1 MSPKKTLTILPVLI
15 FSALLFCGSANAQ
28 KTPSKQ
34 ILYTTVLDSVSS
46 KYNVFFTYS
55 SSIFSDKKINASVL
69 DNSSLKKILHTL
81 ELHTAYHFENLG
93 NNYYVVYTKKNYEK
107 IKRNLINIEGV
118 VLDTN
123 GIPLVGATIVQ
134 ENSNK
139 GATTNNDGYFN
150 LRTMPNNPIQISF
163 VGCNSKT
170 IVVSSRKFYTIIL
183 ESGQQLDEVHIVG
196 SRNRNRTTVDT
207 PVAIDFINIEDA
219 INKSSQLN
227 INQLLQYVIPSF
239 NATKQ
244 SGADGSDH
252 IIPASLRGLGSDQ
265 TLVLINGKR
274 RHQSSLVNIF
284 GTRGRGNSGTDL
296 NAIPISAIQR
306 IELLR
311 DGASA
316 QYGSDAIA
324 GVINIVLKD
333 DVDKLRILL
342 THGFHN
348 VNTGLDVPD
357 PKKGIDGILYKL
369 GINYGAK
376 INTSGFVNFTSEII
390 SKEHVFRPS
399 SASRERYGDAAANN
413 FNLFFNSEVPLKNL
427 TKVYANGGYSYK
439 NTEAYAFTR
448 GKNSSRNVIDIYPN
462 GFNPLITSEIS
473 DVSFSFGFLTQI
485 QEWSIDINNTFGK
498 NNFHYFIKETLNATL
513 EENSP
518 TEFDAGGH
526 QLMQNTTS
534 LDFSKYLSDRF
545 NGINLA
551 FGLEYRME
559 NYQIFAGEIA
569 SYAAYDKNGNV
580 ITSTTPIS
588 DYTTYNNNIR
598 PRGSQGFPGY
608 SPSNEVD
615 RRRTNFSLY
624 ADTEIDFS
632 EKWMLGT
639 AMRYENYSDFGNT
652 LNVKIASRIKFSPL
666 LNVRSSFSTGFR
678 APSLAQ
684 IYYNLSFTDFIG
696 AIAEESLLLA
706 NNNPIARRLNI
717 NKLKEEKAVNASFG
731 VAGKINNN
739 FNVAIDGYYVAIK
752 DRVILSGIFDATNFG
767 IDLDNVQFFAN
778 GVDTRTIGLDIVLN
792 WKKHFENTNISIA
805 LAGNINH
812 MRIDKIHH
820 KSLDKET
827 FFGIR
832 DRQFLLASAPKSKFN
847 LEVNYRYKKTKTAL
861 SITRFSSQKL
871 IDWQISKDLSNFN
884 NSEEERLAKATD
896 FYSSKVTTDLHF
908 SYQVSKLINFQ
919 IGSNNLLNVY
929 PTVQNGFTD
938 GGGLWDAIQMGS
950 NGAFYYTR
958 IKLEL

>member
-15 FSALLFCGSANAQ
+15 FSALLVFGSANAQ

-34 ILYTTVLDSVSS
+34 ILYTTALDSVSS

-69 DNSSLKKILHTL
+69 DNSSLKKILQTL

-93 NNYYVVYTKKNYEK
+93 NNYYVVYTKEGYKQLQQSL
-107 IKRNLINIEGV
+107 RNTEGV
-118 VLDTN
+118 VLGSN
-123 GIPLVGATIVQ
+123 GIPLTGATIVQ
-134 ENSNK
+134 ENSNR
-139 GATTNNDGYFN
+139 GTTTNNDGYFK
-150 LRTMPNNPIQISF
+150 LRTTPNHPIQVSF
-163 VGCNSKT
+163 VGHESKT
-170 IVVSSRKFYTIIL
+170 IVVDSEKFYTIIL

-219 INKSSQLN
+219 INKSGQLN

-244 SGADGSDH
+244 SGADGTDH
-252 IIPASLRGLGSDQ
+252 IIPASLRGLGPDQ

-333 DVDKLRILL
+333 DVDKLRVLL
-342 THGFHN
+342 TNGFHN
-348 VNTGLDVPD
+348 VNTGLDVPNS
-357 PKKGIDGILYKL
+357 KNGIDGILYKL

-376 INTSGFVNFTSEII
+376 INKTGFINFTSEIT
-390 SKEHVFRPS
+390 SKDHTFRPS
-399 SASRERYGDAAANN
+399 SASRGKYGDVAGNN
-413 FNLFFNSEVPLKNL
+413 FNLFFNSEIPLKNK
-427 TKVYANGGYSYK
+427 TTAYANGGYSYK

-448 GKNSSRNVIDIYPN
+448 GKNSSRNVIAIYPN
-462 GFNPLITSEIS
+462 GFNPLITSAIS

-534 LDFSKYLSDRF
+534 LDFSKYLSDKL

-559 NYQIFAGEIA
+559 NYQIFAGELA

-588 DYTTYNNNIR
+588 DYTTYNNSIR

-615 RRRTNFSLY
+615 RSRTNFSLY

-632 EKWMLGT
+632 EKWMVGA
-639 AMRYENYSDFGNT
+639 AMRYENYSDFGNA
-652 LNVKIASRIKFSPL
+652 LNFKIASRMKFLSY
-666 LNVRSSFSTGFR
+666 LNIRSSFSTGFR

-684 IYYNLSFTDFIG
+684 IYHNLSFTDFIG
-696 AIAEESLLLA
+696 NTPSESLLLA
-706 NNNPIARRLNI
+706 NTDPIARELDI
-717 NKLKEEKAVNASFG
+717 DKLKEEKAINASFG
-731 VAGKINNN
+731 IASKISNN
-739 FNVAIDGYYVAIK
+739 FDVAVDGYYVAIK
-752 DRVILSGIFDATNFG
+752 DRIILSGSFDATNFG
-767 IDLDNVQFFAN
+767 IDVDNVQFFTN
-778 GVDTRTIGLDIVLN
+778 GVDTRTVGLDLVLN
-792 WKKHFENTNISIA
+792 WKKRFKNAHISIA
-805 LAGNINH
+805 LAGNIND
-812 MRIDKIHH
+812 MRIDKTHH
-820 KSLDKET
+820 KNLDKET
-827 FFGIR
+827 FFGVS
-832 DRQFLLASAPKSKFN
+832 DRQFLLASAPKNKFN
-847 LEVNYRYKKTKTAL
+847 LAINYRHKKIKTAL
-861 SITRFSSQKL
+861 SMTRFSSQKL
-871 IDWQISKDLSNFN
+871 IDWQISKELSDFN
-884 NSEEERLAKATD
+884 DSEEERLLTATD
-896 FYSSKVTTDLHF
+896 FYNSKVTTDLHF
-908 SYQVSKLINFQ
+908 SYQVSSLINFQ
-919 IGSNNLLNVY
+919 IGSNNLFNVY
-929 PTVQNGFTD
+929 PTVQNNFTD
-938 GGGLWDAIQMGS
+938 GGGLWDAVQMGT
-950 NGAFYYTR
+950 NGAFYYTK